1 MGRIQ
6 AENDIFEIQGEVVQL
21 RFHKEEALVEAD
33 RAREA
38 LNLAR
43 VGAADQ
49 EKSLYKTNLQL
60 AASSNMIEEL
70 MKEFERKTDELKRT

>member
-6 AENDIFEIQGEVVQL
+6 AENDIFKIQGEVVQL
-21 RFHKEEALVEAD
+21 RFRKEEALVEAD

-49 EKSLYKTNLQL
+49 EKSLYKKNLQL
-60 AASSNMIEEL
+60 AASSNRIEEL

>member
-60 AASSNMIEEL
+60 AASSNRIEEL